1 LIKAC
6 PRGFYGLTYKAI
18 DGRGKLFAI
27 KLISKLCYKQY
38 GKDFDQEVNIYAKLP
53 NHPCIASYI
62 SSGEVTVPFPNNHID
77 FYFIQSEWI
86 EGDTLKNWMST
97 KPLSVVDLQT
107 AATDLL
113 SALEAIN
120 EKQLWHNDLHAENIL
135 VTELSE
141 AERLVFR
148 RDVPLLFK
156 IVDIGSMKYK
166 SPGAVKEIGDLA
178 YIGRHLTEFTSRIMK
193 RITDLSKEDQSFIHA
208 FSGILNRLSD
218 EHPSRNFESPKEA
231 LIMINNLYRQS
242 RYEDIAVKQNLKDP
256 YGLINANDIHSP
268 FLILQMFSPGYG
280 YFKKIVSM
288 DHQCL
293 VISGP
298 RGCGKTMIL
307 KYMRFITQFDG
318 NELKDKGFL
327 TSINYIGLFVSARFQ
342 FGNYL
347 LAARL
352 PEWINDQNKVGLY
365 FNILVSLELIDV
377 LYRLDAH
384 QLEDSANIQIIVDY
398 IIERFKLKS
407 HSLLSIKSELI
418 VIAQSIILEEGHP
431 LPTTTL
437 NSTPAYIH
445 ELGKLF
451 LQGLPSMRGKTLVLL
466 IDDLSWPRIP
476 DSIMMTLAPSL
487 FNTGASY
494 KTRVSAHPDGLVTRD
509 HAGEQYK
516 PNRDFTE
523 INLGREYVLLS
534 ENYQVCLNA
543 FNDIM
548 EKRFNLAKAGG
559 FPGIETILGKGE
571 KLSEIG
577 KIIRQLKLEGK
588 LRSLIYH
595 GSHVFIRLCSGDLS
609 YLVEILGTMATRWGK
624 EEYPIGKKIQHDVIR
639 NYARHDLRML
649 RDITTQ
655 FMPSL
660 YEVGLYFGLWSKQK
674 LIENGDEYLRI
685 EIVIEDSNYELFGA
699 MRELLAY
706 GLFIDWEYSN
716 NRDGKPCRRLLFRRI
731 YTPAFPTT
739 FNSRNTFPMSAR
751 GFLRFVKNPKN
762 YVLER
767 WSENGI
773 KPDEQHRL
781 EQLEM
786 FDD

>member
-1 LIKAC
+1 MKNFNEIACIFCCEKNVKENKNCIKCGEPLNIEESLIGLKVGGLTLIKPC

-18 DGRGKLFAI
+18 EDRGKFFAV

-38 GKDFDQEVNIYAKLP
+38 GKDFAQEVNIYAKLP

-62 SSGEVTVPFPNNHID
+62 GCGEVTVPFPKTFGE

-86 EGDTLKNWMST
+86 EGDTLQSWMSS
-97 KPLSVVDLQT
+97 KPLSVIDLQT

-113 SALEAIN
+113 SAIEAIN
-120 EKQLWHNDLHAENIL
+120 ENQLLHNDLNAENIL

-148 RDVPLLFK
+148 RDVRLLFK

-178 YIGRHLTEFTSRIMK
+178 YIGRHLTELTSRILK
-193 RITDLSKEDQSFIHA
+193 RFSELSKEDQSFIHA

-218 EHPSRNFESPKEA
+218 EHPSRNFGSPREA
-231 LIMINNLYRQS
+231 LIIINSLFRQS
-242 RYEDIAVKQNLKDP
+242 RYEDVVVKQDLKDP

-280 YFKKIVSM
+280 YFNKIVSM

-318 NELKDKGFL
+318 NEVKKKEFIN
-327 TSINYIGLFVSARFQ
+327 SMNYIGLFVSARSQ

-352 PEWINDQNKVGLY
+352 PEWINDQNKVSLY

-377 LYRLDAH
+377 LYRLDEH
-384 QLEDSANIQIIVDY
+384 QLEDSANVQIIVDY
-398 IIERFKLKS
+398 IVDRFKLKS
-407 HSLLSIKSELI
+407 VSLLSIKSELI
-418 VIAQSIILEEGHP
+418 SIAQTIILEEDYS
-431 LPTTTL
+431 LPITTL
-437 NSTPAYIH
+437 NCTPAYIH
-445 ELGKLF
+445 ELGNLF

-466 IDDLSWPRIP
+466 VDDLSWPRIP
-476 DSIMMTLAPSL
+476 DTIMMTLAPSL

-548 EKRFNLAKAGG
+548 NKRFKLAKGG
-559 FPGIETILGKGE
+559 NFPGIESILAKGE

-577 KIIRQLKLEGK
+577 KIIRQLKIEGK

-609 YLVEILGTMATRWGK
+609 
-624 EEYPIGKKIQHDVIR
+624 
-639 NYARHDLRML
+639 
-649 RDITTQ
+649 
-655 FMPSL
+655 
-660 YEVGLYFGLWSKQK
+660 
-674 LIENGDEYLRI
+674 
-685 EIVIEDSNYELFGA
+685 
-699 MRELLAY
+699 
-706 GLFIDWEYSN
+706 
-716 NRDGKPCRRLLFRRI
+716 
-731 YTPAFPTT
+731 
-739 FNSRNTFPMSAR
+739 
-751 GFLRFVKNPKN
+751 
-762 YVLER
+762 
-767 WSENGI
+767 
-773 KPDEQHRL
+773 
-781 EQLEM
+781 
-786 FDD
+786 